1 MKRFLLFAASF
12 VALTVPLTWLWMS
25 GGDKLYAQ
33 TITPLAR
40 EIYELFGITGRG
52 TLRRTRF
59 INLIPFTT
67 LTLLTPGLTLRRR
80 LVGLLAG
87 WAVLVASH
95 IGLNGYAMVTQ
106 SRGQLPPVAALGSDA
121 MPFLIWFVI
130 ARDFVRKTLHSV
142 RRGPAAGVEPEEGG
156 TEVRDEPEAGSG
168 A

>member
-67 LTLLTPGLTLRRR
+67 LTLLTPGISLRRR
-80 LVGLLAG
+80 LVGLVTG
-87 WAVLVASH
+87 WAVLVVSH
-95 IGLNGYAMVTQ
+95 IALNGYAMTRQ
-106 SRGQLPPVAALGSDA
+106 SRGPLPPVAALGSDA
-121 MPFLIWFVI
+121 MPFLIWYVI
-130 ARDFVRKTLHSV
+130 ARDFVRETLHSV
-142 RRGPAAGVEPEEGG
+142 RGRPAASGDPEESA
-156 TEVRDEPEAGSG
+156 TQERDALEVGAGD
-168 A
+168 